1 MPHFHTVTQIN
12 EIKNK
17 TSYDLLYLVIK
28 KQKKKKK
35 KGNKTI
41 LYSLFPS

>member
-35 KGNKTI
+35 KKKNKN
-41 LYSLFPS
+41 LNFF

>member
-28 KQKKKKK
+28 QKKKK

-41 LYSLFPS
+41 LYSLFPP